1 MFAAGPPAMPTK
13 TPAPAPKADKS
24 YLPLILILGGFF
36 LLVVIVIVVF
46 VLMR

>member
-1 MFAAGPPAMPTK
+1 MPTK